1 MGCCKLGMNDE
12 LEWILKGILVACVG
26 SICLEELTKTKR
38 SISLQVKCIIV
49 VVWMWHT
56 KMQMELF

>member
-1 MGCCKLGMNDE
+1 MNDE